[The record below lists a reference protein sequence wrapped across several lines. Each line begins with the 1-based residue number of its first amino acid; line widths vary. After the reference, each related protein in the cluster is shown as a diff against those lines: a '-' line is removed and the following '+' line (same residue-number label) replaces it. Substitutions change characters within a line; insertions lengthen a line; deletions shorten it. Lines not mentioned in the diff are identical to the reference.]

1 MVRVMLLKSIGFWLF
16 LAMNSLGSFAQLSDL
31 AVHKVDG
38 FNYRTED
45 AEVRVH
51 LLRNQAGENEL
62 YMANL
67 SGNVCSDSLCRPINI
82 DIYWDLLGNFVDYKV
97 AKGNE
102 LTKFDHVELTKEDH
116 RKLYE
121 ILSDTNS
128 LLRDYGMNDLVD
140 TSIKVVSQIKVDAVT
155 GATNPTFEGAVVQ
168 GAVYTVYTLWH
179 FVNGDIK
186 KAMLEFSKKN
196 VFTDAETKRLLLSDR
211 KVYKFFLIEY
221 IPDHKVE
228 KFEEELIRLIS
239 DKDAYIPLYALSK
252 LPIEIWGRESF
263 QQSVLQRLDQ
273 YSNPVRISI
282 LENLPKQ
289 QLSSAT
295 LKDIIK
301 AIPILT
307 PVQLAL
313 TFKILDRNRSTMR
326 KSFMNE
332 MKMLLNAPK
341 PEVVQFATDFLM
353 GL

>member
-1 MVRVMLLKSIGFWLF
+1 MMLLKSVGILF
-16 LAMNSLGSFAQLSDL
+16 LLVMNSLGSFAQLNDQ
-31 AVHKVDG
+31 KVRKANG
-38 FNYRTED
+38 FNFRTDD
-45 AEVRVH
+45 AEVRVN
-51 LLRNQAGENEL
+51 LLLNQAGDYEL

-82 DIYWDLLGNFVDYKV
+82 DVYWDLLGNFVDYKV

-116 RKLYE
+116 HKLHE

-186 KAMLEFSKKN
+186 KAMLEYSKKN
-196 VFTDAETKRLLLSDR
+196 VFTDTEIKRLLLSDH

-239 DKDAYIPLYALSK
+239 DKDAYIPLYALSR
-252 LPIEIWGRESF
+252 LPLKIWDRESF
-263 QQSVLQRLDQ
+263 QQSILQKLDQ

-295 LKDIIK
+295 INNIIK
-301 AIPILT
+301 VIPVLT
-307 PVQLAL
+307 PAQLAL
-313 TFKILDRNRSTMR
+313 TFKILDRNRSTI
-326 KSFMNE
+326 KQSFMNE
-332 MKMLLNAPK
+332 MKMLLNATK
-341 PEVVQFATDFLM
+341 PEVVQSATDFLM

>member
-1 MVRVMLLKSIGFWLF
+1 MMLLKSVRIL
-16 LAMNSLGSFAQLSDL
+16 LLLVMNSLGSFGQLSDPT
-31 AVHKVDG
+31 VRKVDG
-38 FNYRTED
+38 FNFQTED

-116 RKLYE
+116 HKLHK

-140 TSIKVVSQIKVDAVT
+140 TSVKVVSQIKVDAVT

-168 GAVYTVYTLWH
+168 GAVYTVYTVWH
-179 FVNGDIK
+179 FVNGDVK
-186 KAMLEFSKKN
+186 KAILEYSKKN
-196 VFTDAETKRLLLSDR
+196 VFTDAEIRRLLLCDN
-211 KVYKFFLIEY
+211 KLYKFFLIEY

-239 DKDAYIPLYALSK
+239 DKDAYIPLYAISK
-252 LPIEIWGRESF
+252 LPLSIWDRESF
-263 QQSVLQRLDQ
+263 QQTVLQKLDQ

-282 LENLPKQ
+282 LENLPKH
-289 QLSSAT
+289 QLSSGT
-295 LKDIIK
+295 LKNIIK

-307 PVQLAL
+307 SAQLAL
-313 TFKILDRNRSTMR
+313 TFKILDRNRSAIR

-341 PEVVQFATDFLM
+341 AEVVQSTTDFLM